1 MIYPD
6 EDKPC
11 DSVDPVQEA
20 FSEYTDGID
29 WDDPKNPCQEDCYEY
44 FMAGYVEGQ
53 KWTEREPWTGQRVS
67 AGLVYVNVYL
77 VHRAYGGPE
86 EGGWW
91 YDVGE
96 LVETRTCSNS
106 EEAIKILVD
115 ELTKDYDADRPRY
128 HYSGTWATVR
138 VEERPGCDFPAIRP
152 RYE

>member
-1 MIYPD
+1 MGSVHFHGLDWTILAAYFALVTWIGHRVRGRQ
-6 EDKPC
+6 
-11 DSVDPVQEA
+11 DSA
-20 FSEYTDGID
+20 
-29 WDDPKNPCQEDCYEY
+29 YEY

-91 YDVGE
+91 YDAGE
-96 LVETRTCSNS
+96 LVETRTCSNT
-106 EEAIKILVD
+106 ELLIKEMVD
-115 ELTKDYDADRPRY
+115 ELTKDYDADKPRY
-128 HYSGTWATVR
+128 HYNGTWATVR
-138 VEERPGCDFPAIRP
+138 VEERPSCDFPATRP